1 PALVDNEP
9 WTLYGRTRGRGVGE
23 VEVRGK
29 MGDEAFYLS
38 APIDLDGAAAQ
49 PLLPKLWAAERV
61 RDLETEGLSGR
72 RADRMKERIVELGV
86 KYGIATQFTSFVA
99 IETRTGDRRASGYP
113 ETRVIPVSAPAGWD
127 MLRRRALTAGPPAM
141 IAVGAG
147 PQMTM

>member
-1 PALVDNEP
+1 L
-9 WTLYGRTRGRGVGE
+9 R
-23 VEVRGK
+23 
-29 MGDEAFYLS
+29 
-38 APIDLDGAAAQ
+38 GAAARR
-49 PLLPKLWAAERV
+49 PLPKLWAAERV

-127 MLRRRALTAGPPAM
+127 MLRRRALTAGAPAPIAGGGGARGAEGGCPPPPP
-141 IAVGAG
+141 G
-147 PQMTM
+147 